1 MNSADKRHAM
11 EMNSTN
17 AIQLDVLTGL
27 RLDDRVRGAGH
38 LDLQFA
44 ELIEV
49 VWACERRWKLEN
61 RIEAAIQLEGQH
73 SS

>member
-1 MNSADKRHAM
+1 
-11 EMNSTN
+11 MNSTN

>member
-1 MNSADKRHAM
+1 M

-17 AIQLDVLTGL
+17 AIQVDGPTGM
-27 RLDDRVRGAGH
+27 RLNDRVRGAGH

-49 VWACERRWKLEN
+49 VWACERRWTLEN
-61 RIEAAIQLEGQH
+61 RIEAAIRLEVQ
-73 SS
+73 SRL